1 MNEQNENSQDETCW
15 YVMRVF
21 KKDKEIEELLLGP
34 HGLTHFIAKKY
45 FVRTYQGKK
54 KAVLQPS
61 IPGIIFIHSNRK
73 EIHNF
78 KKYCSYIQYCY
89 CKQDGKEV
97 PLIVPDKQMC
107 NFIKIAKQYEN
118 DIIYYR
124 PEEISLQKG
133 QLVKV
138 HGGLFDGLEGVLL
151 KLKGKRSKRIV
162 VRIDGISAIAASE
175 ISPELIEV
183 IR

>member
-1 MNEQNENSQDETCW
+1 MIEQNEINQDNTCW

-34 HGLTHFIAKKY
+34 HGLPHFIAKKY
-45 FVRTYQGKK
+45 FVRTFQGKK
-54 KAVLQPS
+54 KAILQPS
-61 IPGIIFIHSNRK
+61 IPGIIFVHSNRK
-73 EIHNF
+73 QIREF
-78 KKYCSYIQYCY
+78 KNYCSYIQYCF
-89 CKQDGKEV
+89 CKIDGKEV
-97 PLIVPDKQMC
+97 PLTVPDRQMS
-107 NFIKIAKQYEN
+107 NFIKIAKEYES

-124 PEEISLQKG
+124 PEDISLPKG
-133 QLVKV
+133 QLVRV

-162 VRIDGISAIAASE
+162 VRIEGVTAIAASE
-175 ISPELIEV
+175 IAPELIEV